1 MAATRG
7 KGASSRSLGAFKTQG
22 SSRQKSP
29 ALRPGINT
37 QPDFSSATTSGKMSF
52 FESAPLF
59 PKDAIFALTA
69 QYNNDASP
77 VKVNLGQGSYRDE
90 NGLPWV
96 LPSVREARRRVSS
109 QKLDHEY
116 LPILGFQNF
125 RSAVG
130 ELVLGS
136 EAHAAIGN
144 RVCLFRRPPKS
155 PMLTILSR
163 SSPLL
168 RVSLEQEAFT

>member
-1 MAATRG
+1 
-7 KGASSRSLGAFKTQG
+7 
-22 SSRQKSP
+22 
-29 ALRPGINT
+29 
-37 QPDFSSATTSGKMSF
+37 MSF

-96 LPSVREARRRVSS
+96 LPSIREARRRVSS

-130 ELVLGS
+130 ELILGS

-144 RVCLFRRPPKS
+144 RVCLF
-155 PMLTILSR
+155 
-163 SSPLL
+163 
-168 RVSLEQEAFT
+168 